1 MSRGDGVVVAGDLE
15 RCQWV
20 TQVAQPGRAVRFEYP
35 GEDCE
40 AWIVV
45 RPLTYRESLERESV
59 GTVEEYE
66 LDDHAR
72 VLGVRRQYDLW
83 AMRQYELERCLVD
96 FALPG
101 VCEDGRVQVQ
111 EAGTLEAHERE
122 LLLAD
127 LSPELGEWI
136 EECLARVNLRDR
148 AGSRALDD
156 AKKK

>member
-1 MSRGDGVVVAGDLE
+1 MSERCGGVGAGELE

-35 GEDCE
+35 GEDWE
-40 AWIVV
+40 AWIEV

-83 AMRQYELERCLVD
+83 AMRRYELERCLVD

-101 VCEDGRVQVQ
+101 VCEDGRVRVQ

-122 LLLAD
+122 RLVSE
-127 LSPELGEWI
+127 LSPGMGEWI
-136 EECLARVNLRDR
+136 EECLATVNLRDR
-148 AGSRALDD
+148 LGKQALDE